1 LHFFYHLNQ
10 KILDTD
16 IVHYDGFNA
25 ASYFHHVNF
34 TDYHLYALTEK
45 GAVSEIISN
54 LLQKIISDNP
64 RNPIHAAYLEF
75 KKEYKMKLLLALA
88 TSLILVGTA
97 HAAAE
102 IKEICSPKMDAAGKP
117 VMDKNTGKQ
126 VQNCKKIKVHKKVE
140 GDKVPEDKKK
150 K

>member
-1 LHFFYHLNQ
+1 
-10 KILDTD
+10 
-16 IVHYDGFNA
+16 
-25 ASYFHHVNF
+25 
-34 TDYHLYALTEK
+34 
-45 GAVSEIISN
+45 
-54 LLQKIISDNP
+54 
-64 RNPIHAAYLEF
+64 
-75 KKEYKMKLLLALA
+75 MKLLLALA

-126 VQNCKKIKVHKKVE
+126 VQNCKKIKVQKKVE

>member
-1 LHFFYHLNQ
+1 
-10 KILDTD
+10 
-16 IVHYDGFNA
+16 
-25 ASYFHHVNF
+25 
-34 TDYHLYALTEK
+34 
-45 GAVSEIISN
+45 
-54 LLQKIISDNP
+54 
-64 RNPIHAAYLEF
+64 
-75 KKEYKMKLLLALA
+75 MKLLLALA

-102 IKEICSPKMDAAGKP
+102 IKEICSPKMDTAGKP
-117 VMDKNTGKQ
+117 VMDKKTGKQ